1 MWWNNVTKRWN
12 YGIIDAL
19 VIRKK
24 YERNMTGV
32 SYVNEL
38 NYHTMIVNAQ
48 TGEFMNPVEQK
59 EKLVDCPKIITWED
73 VQ

>member
-1 MWWNNVTKRWN
+1 
-12 YGIIDAL
+12 
-19 VIRKK
+19 
-24 YERNMTGV
+24 MTGV

-48 TGEFMNPVEQK
+48 TGKFMNPVEQK
-59 EKLVDCPKIITWED
+59 EKLLDCPKIITWED